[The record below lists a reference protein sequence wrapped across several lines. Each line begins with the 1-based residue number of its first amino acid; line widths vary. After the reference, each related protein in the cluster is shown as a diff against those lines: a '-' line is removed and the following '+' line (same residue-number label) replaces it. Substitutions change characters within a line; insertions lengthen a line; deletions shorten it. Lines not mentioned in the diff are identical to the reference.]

1 MVNMVSEKTNKHD
14 AKAWSFC
21 PTYLELQWPLCVE
34 GQLSN
39 PSKQRQKKHQPKQQG
54 SFGFQV
60 TIRCVEGRIWNTV
73 HISFKLFFKEISW
86 MESLHNSTKTPLEL
100 TTKSK
105 KSRSNFF
112 QVTPWSPKME
122 VTNNPWHLKQ
132 PKRLL
137 GRTCL
142 FPPKQ
147 NSDWISCNMQP
158 NRVWTGSMFL
168 KIHRSTCHPL
178 QKVLSSLTDAS
189 WPVGMGFDR
198 IKRVLPSAFFC
209 VASLDSTNQGKPKFV
224 GWPEF
229 VRISG
234 ALGAG
239 DAKNNHHFSYP
250 LQGGKTLVVWLSSDF
265 RRWTKKPL

>member
-1 MVNMVSEKTNKHD
+1 
-14 AKAWSFC
+14 
-21 PTYLELQWPLCVE
+21 
-34 GQLSN
+34 
-39 PSKQRQKKHQPKQQG
+39 
-54 SFGFQV
+54 
-60 TIRCVEGRIWNTV
+60 
-73 HISFKLFFKEISW
+73 
-86 MESLHNSTKTPLEL
+86 
-100 TTKSK
+100 
-105 KSRSNFF
+105 
-112 QVTPWSPKME
+112 ME

-142 FPPKQ
+142 FPPKK
-147 NSDWISCNMQP
+147 NSDWISFNMQP

-168 KIHRSTCHPL
+168 KIHRSTFHPL

-189 WPVGMGFDR
+189 WPVGMGFSR
-198 IKRVLPSAFFC
+198 IKRVLPSAIF
-209 VASLDSTNQGKPKFV
+209 VSPPLILTNQGKPKFV

-239 DAKNNHHFSYP
+239 VLKTTTTLATRCKV
-250 LQGGKTLVVWLSSDF
+250 GKPSLCGSSSDF